1 MVALFGGQPFLS
13 MSQVNEIQRILN
25 HSLPN
30 CYYDAVIS
38 RNDDMGWYSV
48 EIPLDITIHEF
59 LKAVKALQDNGM
71 NTLLDNYMRWDIY
84 GTCSSVAVRYK

>member
-13 MSQVNEIQRILN
+13 MLQSNEIQVILN

-30 CYYDAVIS
+30 CDFSAVIS
-38 RNDDMGWYSV
+38 RNDEMGWYSV

-71 NTLLDNYMRWDIY
+71 TTLLDNYMRWDIY
-84 GTCSSVAVRYK
+84 GTCCSVAVRYK